1 MQDVAADALT
11 PEEQRQWA
19 DDPSPRVREGLA
31 QRGDLTQPVAEH
43 LAHDRSV
50 AVRRALAANSAC
62 PEAVLLTFL
71 SDRTWAVR
79 SEAAT
84 NTAATARVHEAALND
99 APDDVGRN
107 VAQLG
112 DRLSE
117 ATVELILAH
126 PAVALRADL
135 AETTVDPNVLTRLAS
150 DPSPRV
156 RASAAANAGTAR
168 FFRKKE
174 LLPVTAVLLEQ
185 LSQDPRSEVRS
196 VAAKSSD
203 LPTDLVRRLARDSS
217 AVVRWW
223 TLVHHPDDEVI
234 ARQLLDD
241 SDPTNA
247 AQAAANL
254 KALSRS

>member
-1 MQDVAADALT
+1 M
-11 PEEQRQWA
+11 R
-19 DDPSPRVREGLA
+19 
-31 QRGDLTQPVAEH
+31 
-43 LAHDRSV
+43 
-50 AVRRALAANSAC
+50 N
-62 PEAVLLTFL
+62 
-71 SDRTWAVR
+71 
-79 SEAAT
+79 EAAT

-99 APDDVGRN
+99 APNDVGRN

-112 DRLSE
+112 DRLSA
-117 ATVELILAH
+117 ATVQLILGH
-126 PAVALRADL
+126 PAVVLRADL
-135 AETTVDPNVLTRLAS
+135 AETTVEPIVLMQLAS

-168 FFRKKE
+168 FFRKE
-174 LLPVTAVLLEQ
+174 ALSPVTAALLEQ
-185 LSQDPRSEVRS
+185 LCQDPRSEVRS
-196 VAAKSSD
+196 VVAKSSD
-203 LPTDLVRRLARDSS
+203 LPTDLVRRLAQDSS

-254 KALSRS
+254 RALGRS